1 MANNDKLPKQQP
13 KSTPKPAPVP
23 TQKPSKDIGGV
34 ARNLSDDLSKATN
47 RFDFQDTST
56 PIKKGLDSKK

>member
-1 MANNDKLPKQQP
+1 MSDKDNSKKPVIP
-13 KSTPKPAPVP
+13 AKPAAPV
-23 TQKPSKDIGGV
+23 QKPTRESTKTFNESIEG
-34 ARNLSDDLSKATN
+34 KASN